1 MYSIL
6 LLKVTVAGSK
16 PVYVSIGLAGNGMI
30 ARTIL
35 YSLRAASR
43 TTAKPTGVVT
53 GVAYACSGL
62 PPVVTGRQEV
72 KVSLY
77 SGSRPVASQTIR
89 SGAKYRFS
97 VHPGTYRLVGWWR
110 SRAVTVRAGDVATV
124 NILNLCR

>member
-1 MYSIL
+1 MSTVRKL
-6 LLKVTVAGSK
+6 ATVVVVTALS
-16 PVYVSIGLAGNGMI
+16 LA
-30 ARTIL
+30 ACTT
-35 YSLRAASR
+35 S
-43 TTAKPTGVVT
+43 TAKPTGVVA

-62 PPVVTGRQEV
+62 PPFVTGRQEV

-77 SGSRPVASQTIR
+77 SGSGAVASETIR

-110 SRAVTVRAGDVATV
+110 SKVVTVRAGDVATV